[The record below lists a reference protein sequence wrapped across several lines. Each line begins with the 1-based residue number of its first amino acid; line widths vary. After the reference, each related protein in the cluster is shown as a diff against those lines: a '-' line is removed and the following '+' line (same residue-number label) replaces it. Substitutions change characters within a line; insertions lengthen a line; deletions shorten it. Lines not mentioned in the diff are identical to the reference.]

1 MFKNNLDTLLWER
14 RMTVRDLAGLSGLS
28 ELTLQKIRNNPYE
41 EMKLRTAAKICRALN
56 ITPDVLLSWEIEEN
70 TTPVAA

>member
-14 RMTVRDLAGLSGLS
+14 RMTVRELARRSGLG

-41 EMKLRTAAKICRALN
+41 GMKLDTAAKICRALE
-56 ITPDVLLSWEIEEN
+56 ITPDILLIWETEHN

>member
-14 RMTVRDLAGLSGLS
+14 RMTVRELASQAGLS

-41 EMKLRTAAKICRALN
+41 GMKLETAAKICRALN
-56 ITPDVLLSWEIEEN
+56 ITPDVFLSWEPQEN